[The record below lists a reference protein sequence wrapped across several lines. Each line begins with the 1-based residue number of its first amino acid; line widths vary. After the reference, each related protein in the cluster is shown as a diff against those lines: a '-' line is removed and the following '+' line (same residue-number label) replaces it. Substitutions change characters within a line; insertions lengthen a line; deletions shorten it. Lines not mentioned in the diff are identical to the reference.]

1 MDSADCLKFQC
12 ASSRMGVD
20 RVSIPKTRC
29 IPQTHCCSDSGS
41 SKDVF
46 LMFSGSMICDIST
59 SYSGVYQEATLMM
72 MNATLGSEKFYAQV
86 S

>member
-1 MDSADCLKFQC
+1 MDLADCPKFPC
-12 ASSRMGVD
+12 TSSRMGVD
-20 RVSIPKTRC
+20 RVSIPKTRY
-29 IPQTHCCSDSGS
+29 IPQTHFCSDSGS

-59 SYSGVYQEATLMM
+59 PYSGISQEKTLIM

>member
-1 MDSADCLKFQC
+1 MDSADCLKFPC
-12 ASSRMGVD
+12 TSSRMGVD

-29 IPQTHCCSDSGS
+29 IPQTHFCSDSGS

-46 LMFSGSMICDIST
+46 LMFSDSMICNIST
-59 SYSGVYQEATLMM
+59 PYSGISQEETLVM